1 MVFFPFFLK
10 SSDGG
15 VLISYVAMTMT
26 YMAISASYLLILGYV
41 SSKVG
46 LAFQGNRTLKLIFRK
61 LYGCIFIGFGLKV
74 AISSK

>member
-1 MVFFPFFLK
+1 M
-10 SSDGG
+10 
-15 VLISYVAMTMT
+15 LIPYVAMTMT
-26 YMAISASYLLILGYV
+26 YMTISASYLLILGYV
-41 SSKVG
+41 SSQVG